1 MDIRYKIIK
10 DYGCHPDE
18 PCWVVTASDLPIEL
32 AIQLHRDEQILDAEI
47 IVMNPELFYGVN

>member
-1 MDIRYKIIK
+1 MKLKYKIIK

-32 AIQLHRDEQILDAEI
+32 AIQLHRDEQILDSEI
-47 IVMNPELFYGVN
+47 IVMNPELFYGV